1 MKKYIYP
8 LLLASALTAVA
19 CSDDENIIDIIE
31 EEVPADQK
39 QAIAFTVSD
48 LGATQQG
55 SQTRAGFSAATQIVA
70 RFESKHI
77 TTKAVRTTRSVLSAA
92 AEITN
97 SSDNTKFSKVDY
109 SGDTNIRYWDD
120 AFGRN
125 ALISV
130 YAVAVPNKATAP
142 ANNGTQ
148 FTDLISYAG
157 SQVSDSNTDW
167 KTGDAATNN
176 DISWTVTKGSSGT
189 TITGQT
195 DELIGNED
203 LCYSNNIQDD
213 GNTTAD
219 NDNVLGINGR
229 YVYDF
234 AQNKYVPDE
243 NGTGAE
249 THKPGPLRIALRTS
263 DDKTSNGRFDKG
275 HLVFK
280 HALTRLV
287 VTLTEGTDDGYS
299 SSTEVTD
306 FQFTNNSNIKLLQFP
321 TSGKLN
327 IKTGTWY
334 DYTADNITDIE
345 QMSGSTTAAAGDYS
359 AQMLPG
365 YKFYG
370 DGDNAKKNVMQFV
383 IDDNTYFITQK
394 MVFDALNISDNTG
407 GTTPKITVQTDTDSK
422 KYIEMEQGKRYHLN
436 ITVKKAKIDN
446 ITATLLEWNEVTG
459 STSVSNEHISLTLK
473 TTGQTCDKDID
484 LYRLGD
490 DNAGY
495 DADKFDFSYKGKNW
509 FGNYTTDAKHKTTL
523 AHSAIKSDN
532 TWTTPWYFESN
543 KTYYHF
549 RTVNSGTTILGNTG
563 DGADVTNDYF
573 EITAGPTATTDPH
586 WGAPM
591 QAVDGQTWLQYD
603 LSKGYE
609 NHLHHAIGATKDQIA
624 IQELHMMSNIEVI
637 LQTPNDGSKVT
648 FDDGTNKTVVKITRL
663 STKGQVEMGRG
674 LVTPIAP
681 KNSSDAVDYNDA
693 SAEVTMTAPETYFTT
708 DGLVTGNYT
717 YAVVPQVLNRVA
729 DSESDDD
736 YVGIFIQ
743 TPDQNQYYVVK
754 KLSEILAST
763 VTDQRDQTQGQKI
776 TRWYPGHKYIY
787 TFTIS
792 KKGIENI
799 TCTVADWVTVTGE
812 DIKIDLE
819 S

>member
-1 MKKYIYP
+1 MKNYLYP
-8 LLLASALTAVA
+8 LFLATALTTVA
-19 CSDDENIIDIIE
+19 CSDDDKVTNFIE
-31 EEVPADQK
+31 EETPADQK
-39 QAIAFTVSD
+39 EAIAFTVSD
-48 LGATQQG
+48 LGAVQQG
-55 SQTRAGFSAATQIVA
+55 AQTRAGFASQTQIVA
-70 RFESKHI
+70 RFESKHTNTNAI
-77 TTKAVRTTRSVLSAA
+77 RTTRSVLAA
-92 AEITN
+92 DAEQTN
-97 SSDNTKFSKVDY
+97 SNDNTKFSKVNY

-120 AFGRN
+120 AFGRY

-130 YAVAVPNKATAP
+130 YAVAIPNKATAP
-142 ANNGTQ
+142 ANNGSQ

-176 DISWTVTKGSSGT
+176 DISWTVTKGAVSGT

-195 DELIGNED
+195 DDIIANED

-213 GNTTAD
+213 GPTKAD
-219 NDNVLGINGR
+219 DDNVLGLNGR

-234 AQNKYVPDE
+234 EQNKYVPDE
-243 NGTGAE
+243 AGTGAE

-287 VTLTEGTDDGYS
+287 VTLSEGTDDGYS

-334 DYTADNITDIE
+334 AYTADNITDIE

-394 MVFDALNISDNTG
+394 MVFDALNISDNTS
-407 GTTPKITVQTDTDSK
+407 GTTPKITVQKDTDSK
-422 KYIEMEQGKRYHLN
+422 NYIEMEQGKRYHLK

-446 ITATLLEWNEVTG
+446 ITATLLAWNEVTG
-459 STSVSNEHISLTLK
+459 STSVSNEHISLSLK

-490 DNAGY
+490 DNEGY

-509 FGNYTTDAKHKTTL
+509 FGNYSTDTKFKTTL
-523 AHSAIKSDN
+523 LHSALTDGK
-532 TWTTPWYFESN
+532 WTTPWYFESN

-549 RTVNSGTTILGNTG
+549 RTVNKGTEIKGNTG
-563 DGADVTNDYF
+563 TGADATNDYF
-573 EITAGPTATTDPH
+573 EISAGPTATTDPH

-591 QAVDGQTWLQYD
+591 QATSTTWLKYD
-603 LSKGYE
+603 TNNGYE
-609 NHLHHAIGATKDQIA
+609 AHLHHAIGATKDQIA

-663 STKGQVEMGRG
+663 ATTGQVEMGRG

-681 KNSSDAVDYNDA
+681 KNSSSVVDYNVA
-693 SAEVTMTAPETYFTT
+693 SAEVTMTEPDTYFTT
-708 DGLVTGNYT
+708 DGLVTGKYT
-717 YAVVPQVLNRVA
+717 YAVVPQVLNRVP

-754 KLSEILAST
+754 KLSEIVATS
-763 VTDQRDQTQGQKI
+763 VTDERDQAKDAKI

-799 TCTVADWVTVTGE
+799 TCTVADWITVTGA
-812 DIKIDLE
+812 DTKIDLE